1 MKLRVTKGGGMKKLS
16 KSFGTILVAA
26 LCIAMAS
33 SMVWCASGDLDPS
46 FGKEGRFR
54 LAEGGFNAV
63 AFDANTGAVVSVGS
77 RDNKQLLVRTLAGHL
92 DADFGKGGVVVNSI
106 PHSGVGLVILP
117 NSRIVT
123 AGSGNDRIFLSRYEA
138 NGAPD
143 SSFGSN
149 GTVTRQIPAP
159 DGPNVTATGLTIQ
172 PADGKI
178 IIVGY
183 AIPHNPAKHTTKIF
197 LARFNLD
204 GTTDASFGTDG
215 LVLSDL
221 GVTPDRADPGR
232 VFARAVGLQSTGK
245 IVVVGNTRRFPQTS
259 FVGRFLPN
267 GMLDSSFGTNGIV
280 ENEACSSA
288 SAVAINSASGINTDD
303 RIVVAGSR
311 KAIRPCML
319 RFTPDGALD
328 SSFNGNGQIFFPSVH
343 ERGELR
349 SVIVS
354 DGSDGPSGQ
363 IVVGGWT
370 DTLRHTVAKFLLAR
384 VNSDGSFDSTFG
396 KGGIVTTTFTQGT
409 EISAINGIAFFT
421 GTILAAGSSSFF
433 EEEHAS
439 MARYLQ

>member
-1 MKLRVTKGGGMKKLS
+1 MKKS
-16 KSFGTILVAA
+16 FKSFETLLVAA
-26 LCIAMAS
+26 LCITMTS

-46 FGKEGRFR
+46 FGKGGGFL

-77 RDNKQLLVRTLAGHL
+77 RDNKQLLVRTISGHL
-92 DADFGKGGVVVNSI
+92 DPDFGKGGVVVNSI

-123 AGSGNDRIFLSRYEA
+123 AGSGNSRIFLSRYEA

-159 DGPNVTATGLTIQ
+159 NGPHVTATGLTIE
-172 PADGKI
+172 PADGKL

-183 AIPHNPAKHTTKIF
+183 TIPHDPAKHSTKMF

-204 GTTDASFGTDG
+204 GTTDESFGTGG
-215 LVLSDL
+215 LVVTDL
-221 GVTPDRADPGR
+221 GVTPDRTGPGR
-232 VFARAVGLQSTGK
+232 VFGRGVGLQSTGK

-259 FVGRFLPN
+259 FVARFLPN
-267 GMLDSSFGTNGIV
+267 GMVDSNFGTNGIV
-280 ENEACSSA
+280 ENEFCSSA
-288 SAVAINSASGINTDD
+288 RAVAINSASGINTDD
-303 RIVVAGSR
+303 RIVVTGSR

-319 RFTPDGALD
+319 RFTPDGGLD
-328 SSFNGNGQIFFPSVH
+328 SSFNGNGQLFFPSIH

-363 IVVGGWT
+363 IVVGGWS

-396 KGGIVTTTFTQGT
+396 KGGIVTTAFSSGN
-409 EISAINGIAFFT
+409 EISAANGISFFT
-421 GTILAAGSSSFF
+421 GTIVAAGSSSFF
-433 EEEHAS
+433 EEEHAA